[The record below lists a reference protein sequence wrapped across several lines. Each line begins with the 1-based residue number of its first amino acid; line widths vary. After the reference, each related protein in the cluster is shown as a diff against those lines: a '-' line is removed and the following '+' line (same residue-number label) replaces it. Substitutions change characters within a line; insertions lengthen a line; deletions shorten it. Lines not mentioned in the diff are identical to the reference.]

1 MHTSQSSQ
9 CRFLAGLALAAL
21 IGTGASAQESFL
33 ITANEEWMYL
43 KGDAPPPLDWIEPG
57 FDDSGWLSGPTGIG
71 YADGDDAT
79 TLDDMLNTYTS
90 FFARKTFAVPNPG
103 SVSGLVLRINY
114 DDGFIAY
121 LNGVEVAR
129 SANMAGAAGSQ
140 DYLFLPTPDHEAAG
154 AENFEIDAGF
164 LDAGENVLAVQ
175 IHNTSLASSDASFI
189 PELVTNADLCPQVMT
204 CRFDPVTGS
213 VILNWTNRAV
223 YDSIAIARDGTV
235 IEPALAGTE
244 ATYSDL
250 GFPFGSVSYE
260 VTATHDG
267 NECGTALQCTVTTYP
282 PASIVVNQGETWRFW
297 RGSSP
302 PPFEWW
308 EEGINDGSWEE
319 GPTGIGYG
327 DGDDATNLDDMI
339 QRADDPNTV
348 DVDETQPGY
357 LAVYMRKEF
366 TVPSLDGVSGLLAMI
381 YDDGFIA
388 YVNGQEIG
396 RVNMPPDPVSEI
408 TPATAAIDP
417 TQAVVPIPPGVL
429 RVGTNLI
436 ALAVHN
442 AALTSS
448 DLSAIPIVAL
458 PGGVA
463 GSSFRRG
470 DVDSSGF
477 ANVTD
482 AVSLLNH
489 LFQGSAAPPCADA
502 ADVTDDGL
510 LNITDAVVLLNH
522 LFLGAPEPP
531 PPGLSC
537 GPDPT
542 VDGLGDCNT
551 LGC

>member
-1 MHTSQSSQ
+1 MHTSQPSQ

-21 IGTGASAQESFL
+21 VGTGASAQETFL
-33 ITANEEWMYL
+33 ITANEEWRYL
-43 KGDAPPPLDWIEPG
+43 KGNAPPPLDWIEPG

-79 TLDDMLNTYTS
+79 TLDDMINTYTS
-90 FFARKTFAVPNPG
+90 YFARKTFQVPAPG
-103 SVSGLVLRINY
+103 SVSGLALRIRY

-140 DYLFLPTPDHEAAG
+140 DYQFLPTPDHEATT
-154 AENFEIDAGF
+154 AENFEIDEGF

-175 IHNTSLASSDASFI
+175 IHNTSLTSSDASFI

-213 VILNWTNRAV
+213 VVLNWTNRAA
-223 YDSIAIARDGTV
+223 YDSIALARDGTV
-235 IEPALAGTE
+235 IEPALAGTQ

-250 GFPFGSVSYE
+250 GFPLGSVSYE
-260 VTATHDG
+260 VTATHAG
-267 NECGTALQCTVTTYP
+267 NECPALQCTVTTFP
-282 PASIVVNQGETWRFW
+282 QSSIVVNQGDTWKFW

-302 PPFEWW
+302 PPADWF
-308 EEGINDGSWEE
+308 EEGINDASWEE
-319 GPTGIGYG
+319 GPSGIGYG
-327 DGDDATNLDDMI
+327 DGDDATLLEDMI
-339 QRADDPNTV
+339 QRADDPNTI
-348 DVDETQPGY
+348 DVDETQAGY
-357 LAVYMRKEF
+357 LAVYLRKEF
-366 TVPSLDGVSGLLAMI
+366 NVSSLEGVSGLLSII

-396 RVNMPPDPVSEI
+396 RVNMPPDPVTET
-408 TPATAAIDP
+408 TPATVAIDP
-417 TQAVVPIPPGVL
+417 TQVDVPIPPGVL

-436 ALAVHN
+436 AIAVHN

-458 PGGVA
+458 PGGAA

-489 LFQGSAAPPCADA
+489 LFQGAAGPPCPDA

-542 VDGLGDCNT
+542 PDALGDCNS